1 MTRVGIKKTTITSV
15 GSDLQALLGLID
27 YRPSKDKILLK
38 PNIVVA
44 EPPESGAVTHPRVV
58 EALVGY
64 FRARGREVV
73 IAEGTGI
80 FPDDAGF
87 ERLVTATGSGR
98 LRDELGVPIL
108 NLEQA
113 EMEAVEW
120 PFGSLLLPKLLRE
133 YEYINIPSMKT
144 HAQTVVTLGVKNQK
158 GLLPMRVKKL
168 FHKRD
173 LHSYIRALSQVL
185 RPSLTIVDGIYCIE
199 GTGPTGPP
207 VGRVKRMDLLVA
219 GRDVMAVDNVCLEI
233 MGIGLG
239 EVEHLR
245 PVEGIELVGERIEQV
260 RASFDRPQKAP
271 FRVGLFLMHAGD
283 SACTMCTVSFH
294 KSLSKILGTPEL
306 AARLSERAK
315 RSGIQIVM
323 GQDEPQAEAAEGTV
337 VVCIGDC
344 SKEVARRKG
353 FAHIPGCHPD
363 HRKIVDHLSRC

>member
-1 MTRVGIKKTTITSV
+1 MTRVGIRKTRITEV
-15 GSDLQALLGLID
+15 ECDLGALLGMID

-38 PNIVVA
+38 PNVVVA
-44 EPPESGAVTHPRVV
+44 EPPENGAVTHPRVA
-58 EALVGY
+58 EALVFY
-64 FRARGREVV
+64 FGARGCEVV

-87 ERLVTATGSGR
+87 ERLIKATGYSR

-133 YEYINIPSMKT
+133 CEYINVPSMKT

-158 GLLPMRVKKL
+158 GLLPMGMKKL

-173 LHSYIRALSQVL
+173 LHAHIRALSEVV
-185 RPSLTIVDGIYCIE
+185 RPALTVVDGIYCIE

-207 VGRVKRMDLLVA
+207 AGRVKRMDLLVA

-233 MGIGLG
+233 MGIGLE

-245 PVEGIELVGERIEQV
+245 PVEGIEVVGERIEQV
-260 RASFDRPQKAP
+260 RAPFERPRKAP
-271 FRVGLFLMHAGD
+271 FHTGLFLVHAND
-283 SACTMCTVSFH
+283 RACTMCTVSLH

-306 AARLSERAK
+306 AAQLSERAK
-315 RSGIQIVM
+315 RRGIHIVM
-323 GQDEPQAEAAEGTV
+323 GPAEPPADAEESTV
-337 VVCIGDC
+337 VCVGDC
-344 SKEVARRKG
+344 SKEVAKRRG

-363 HRKIVDHLSRC
+363 HRKIVAHLSRC